1 MFNECSAAK
10 RLAERQLRQQS
21 EEYQRQVTDNKN
33 LFGIN
38 TRLAQQ
44 IESAHAERRQQLEK
58 LSNECQT
65 LSAERDS
72 LETEIDKLLRKLIE
86 TETKQLR
93 LFEQLSRLTAER
105 NASNDNLQRQAEEFN
120 RQRQEAEARMAQA
133 RDECAR
139 MQREREAREDEH
151 NKECAR
157 LQRERE
163 AREAEHNKQVSRLQ
177 KEHAEREATLERE
190 RDDKANTVMDY
201 ERSLMPSLL
210 ETANGCTDGIL
221 DRLHT
226 IMVDLCA
233 QRRHYQATADA
244 LRAGTIRPSPSIVV
258 AIGQQAPPVTFEDDK
273 SLSIVA
279 LPSFSATRQSPPK
292 LQGDDHHELH

>member
-1 MFNECSAAK
+1 
-10 RLAERQLRQQS
+10 
-21 EEYQRQVTDNKN
+21 
-33 LFGIN
+33 
-38 TRLAQQ
+38 
-44 IESAHAERRQQLEK
+44 
-58 LSNECQT
+58 
-65 LSAERDS
+65 
-72 LETEIDKLLRKLIE
+72 
-86 TETKQLR
+86 
-93 LFEQLSRLTAER
+93 
-105 NASNDNLQRQAEEFN
+105 
-120 RQRQEAEARMAQA
+120 
-133 RDECAR
+133 
-139 MQREREAREDEH
+139 
-151 NKECAR
+151 
-157 LQRERE
+157 
-163 AREAEHNKQVSRLQ
+163 
-177 KEHAEREATLERE
+177 
-190 RDDKANTVMDY
+190 
-201 ERSLMPSLL
+201 MPSLL